1 MQFKKLIDEER
12 AVSPVIGVI
21 LMVAITVILAAVIGT
36 FVLGLGDQVQNT
48 TPQASF
54 NFESA
59 NMDGSDD
66 AGSPDDKVTITHESG
81 DTLSQSNI
89 NVKIG
94 STLIY
99 EQGTAKNGGSGWTN
113 GDSISAGDQLTF
125 TEDDTNNFAGETTIR
140 VIYANPNSDS
150 TSTLA
155 TQTYTFD
162 ETGTA

>member
-1 MQFKKLIDEER
+1 MDFKQLFDEER

-54 NFESA
+54 NFESS
-59 NMDGSDD
+59 NMDGTDD
-66 AGSPDDKVTITHESG
+66 GGSADDQVTITHESG
-81 DTLSQSNI
+81 DTLTQSNI

-94 STLIY
+94 STFIY
-99 EQGTAKNGGSGWTN
+99 EQGTAKNGASGWDS
-113 GDSISAGDQLTF
+113 GDSISAGDQLVYDEDGASETF
-125 TEDDTNNFAGETTIR
+125 SGEQTVR
-140 VIYANPNSDS
+140 VIYDNPNSDS

-155 TQTYTFD
+155 SQTYTFD
-162 ETGTA
+162 ETG